1 MINLLKKLGNA
12 ILTALI
18 YLLAFLLSIFMR
30 LLYRGQVKYTDQS
43 AKQAMKQGAVLI
55 ANHKS
60 HKDGFFIPML
70 LFPRRVFVLVTR
82 KWYDK
87 RFLKPLFK
95 RLPYIPI
102 DLTKP
107 DASWVSAAEA
117 ALKKGKCVLIFPEG
131 KLERNDKHETFNSGF
146 LLPVKHLGVPVI
158 PMAIKGDYRLFH
170 RQTLVVGRP
179 ERIELNQK
187 GRLSAILRTASEQ
200 CEREVL
206 YLAGGADDESKNEEL
221 IDFPLS

>member
-1 MINLLKKLGNA
+1 MMKLLEKIGNA

-18 YLLAFLLSIFMR
+18 YLIASISSLFMR
-30 LLYRGQVKYTDQS
+30 LLYRGRVKYTDPS
-43 AKQAMKQGAVLI
+43 AKQVMKQGAVLI

-60 HKDGFFIPML
+60 HKDGFFLPML

-87 RFLKPLFK
+87 RFLKPLFE

-102 DLTKP
+102 DLTQP
-107 DASWVSAAEA
+107 DASWVSAAEE

-131 KLERNDKHETFNSGF
+131 KLEKNGKHEPFNSGF
-146 LLPVKHLGVPVI
+146 LLPVKHLGTPVI

-170 RQTLVVGRP
+170 RQTLVVGKP
-179 ERIELNQK
+179 VKLELNQK

-200 CEREVL
+200 CEREVFR
-206 YLAGGADDESKNEEL
+206 LAGEADESKNEEL
-221 IDFPLS
+221 IDSPLS